1 MTAAAIDDKPISVGI
16 ISSPLLAGPIC
27 PTLVRLSLPNMFAML
42 ASALVAIAETAYVG
56 ALGTPALAGLALV
69 FPMVMLQQMMSAG
82 AMGGAVSSAVSRSLG
97 AGRGALARRVAR
109 TGGLISATLVGA
121 VSVCVAIW
129 PDL

>member
-1 MTAAAIDDKPISVGI
+1 MTTAAIDDKPMSVGI
-16 ISSPLLAGPIC
+16 ISSPLLAAPIC